1 MELTFWL
8 IILGVYSL
16 ICFVIS
22 SFFEDRE
29 IGKWTV
35 FWFSVILS
43 PIIGILIGLSSKR
56 IEVQSK
62 PTSTK
67 PITVSSGGI
76 KRTIKPQSEIK
87 SSKDRILDRLEE
99 IKRLEGVELGSDELT
114 KEKERLKE
122 QFKSLSESSKQ
133 EKPKVG
139 DLSPEDWV
147 EMMVPYLK
155 KHPNMSS
162 SDMSLSDKKEVMSR
176 METTSSE
183 EDELYFEIEDDGVL
197 YTFRLQMEEIGY
209 SGYSK
214 LKDFKYSKEIVK

>member
-62 PTSTK
+62 PTSSK

-99 IKRLEGVELGSDELT
+99 IKRLEGVDLGSDELT
-114 KEKERLKE
+114 EEKERLKE

-155 KHPNMSS
+155 KNPNMSP
-162 SDMSLSDKKEVMSR
+162 SDKKEVMTR
-176 METTSSE
+176 METTSSH
-183 EDELYFEIEDDGVL
+183 EDELYYEIEDSGVL
-197 YTFRLQMEEIGY
+197 FTFRLQMEEIGY

-214 LKDFKYSKEIVK
+214 LKDFKYSKEVAK